1 MDISLQNQAL
11 SAATDSSTSGGG
23 GSDNG
28 YRDNNNNG
36 SKGSISTE
44 ITLQRKEQE
53 ILLFLSQES
62 QVQYHLSN
70 PTTEV
75 IAFNF
80 PVTDLVKSSRT
91 NYKVLSYSMT
101 TAGYRSWLA

>member
-1 MDISLQNQAL
+1 MDISLQNQGTP
-11 SAATDSSTSGGG
+11 AASDSNSSGSGGG
-23 GSDNG
+23 CNRG
-28 YRDNNNNG
+28 
-36 SKGSISTE
+36 ISTD

-75 IAFNF
+75 IVFNF

-91 NYKVLSYSMT
+91 KYEVLSYSMT

>member
-11 SAATDSSTSGGG
+11 SAATDSSGRG

-28 YRDNNNNG
+28 NRDSNNNG
-36 SKGSISTE
+36 SNKSISTG

-53 ILLFLSQES
+53 ILLLLSQES